1 MRCEKTTWLYS
12 PLACGLSSSDDTA
25 SLGMILGID
34 LRERL
39 DTRGEESLSF
49 CDESEVVDVD
59 SEVPGQLTLERGVL
73 QMKRKLIWVS
83 T

>member
-1 MRCEKTTWLYS
+1 
-12 PLACGLSSSDDTA
+12 
-25 SLGMILGID
+25 MILGMD

-73 QMKRKLIWVS
+73 KMKKNHFG
-83 T
+83 